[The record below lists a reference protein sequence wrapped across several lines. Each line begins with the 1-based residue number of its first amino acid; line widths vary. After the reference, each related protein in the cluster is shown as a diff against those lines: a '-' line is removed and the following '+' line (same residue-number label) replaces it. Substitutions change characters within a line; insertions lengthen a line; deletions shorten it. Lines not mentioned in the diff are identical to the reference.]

1 MSVATPSPA
10 ALAAPGQTAPFR
22 PAQTVLVMQGG
33 GALGAFHQGVY
44 QALHEG
50 GREPDWVIGTSIGAI
65 NAALIAG
72 NPPEDRLARLQA
84 FWQRVLTD
92 NPLPVAASWWPGAA
106 ALAQWQQRAGVVAG
120 GIPGFFVPRVGSWI
134 NPQQPVGIEAAAY
147 YDTGP
152 LRETLNELVDF
163 DYLRRSPVRITVG
176 AVNARTGQMRYFDS
190 RDEPIAVEHIL
201 ASGALAPAFGAVR
214 IDGDPYWDGGLY
226 SNTPIE
232 AVLDDQPRRH
242 SLIFACQLW
251 EPHGDEPRSLWE
263 VQERL
268 KDIQFASR
276 AQSHLERQ
284 QQLHH
289 LRHILRQLARKLPND
304 PEAQALSAWGCS
316 TVMQIVNLMVPHLPG
331 EDQTKDIDF
340 SPQGVRQRTEAGL
353 ALGRQALLAQPWN
366 EARAPLDGVC
376 IHPVHLD

>member
-1 MSVATPSPA
+1 MKPEHSVPVS
-10 ALAAPGQTAPFR
+10 PGQAAPFR

-72 NPPEDRLARLQA
+72 NRPPDRLARLQA
-84 FWQRVLTD
+84 FWQRVLTH
-92 NPLPVAASWWPGAA
+92 NPVPVAANWWPGAA
-106 ALAQWQQRAGVVAG
+106 ALAQWQHSAGVVAG
-120 GIPGFFVPRVGSWI
+120 GIPGFFVPRLGSWI
-134 NPQQPVGIEAAAY
+134 NPRQPVGIEAAAY

-152 LRETLNELVDF
+152 LRHTLNELVDF
-163 DYLRRSPVRITVG
+163 AYLRHSPIRITVG

-190 RDEPIAVEHIL
+190 RDEPIGVEHIL

-276 AQSHLERQ
+276 ARSHLERQ
-284 QQLHH
+284 QQLHQ
-289 LRHILRQLARKLPND
+289 LRHIVRQLARKLPDD
-304 PEAQALSAWGCS
+304 PEAQALGAWGCG

-340 SPQGVRQRTEAGL
+340 SPHGVQQRAAAGL

-376 IHPVHLD
+376 VHPMHLAV